1 MTATIKAA
9 VEDVVESIVE
19 EKAVSDLS
27 AWNSIISEDIDFR
40 VEKRGMH
47 TYGEDGGLN
56 MPDHS
61 ATIRVNPDGSE
72 SPLWVVGSKY
82 EVVDHREVIKQ
93 FAEVLDRSEMQAD
106 IKHYVYQNGCRIYS
120 EFVIDQT
127 FEVNGKVARPFFT
140 LTTSHDG
147 SLRIG
152 FLMGAKVE
160 GKSFNISK
168 TVYGNHAK
176 HTKGINIHKTIEAV
190 MDAVTAFT
198 EEVIPMWTRMH
209 ETVLNRDEALS
220 VIENAVKKNVVAK
233 RRADDIMFTESNPSL
248 WDVYTSVIDQVSVV
262 RGKRGTEERAFKR
275 NVDVSE
281 YFNKLSFDTDMTVLK
296 GILKK

>member
-1 MTATIKAA
+1 MESMIEKAPVA
-9 VEDVVESIVE
+9 ESVES
-19 EKAVSDLS
+19 ADLS
-27 AWNSIISEDIDFR
+27 VWDALISEDIDFR
-40 VEKRGMH
+40 VEKRGLH

-72 SPLWVVGSKY
+72 NPLWVVGSKY

-93 FAEVLDRSEMQAD
+93 FAEVIDRSDMQAD

-120 EFVIDQT
+120 EFIIDQT
-127 FEVNGKVARPFFT
+127 FEVNGKMARPFFT

-152 FLMGAKVE
+152 FLMGAKVD
-160 GKSFNISK
+160 GKAFNISK
-168 TVYGNHAK
+168 TVYGAHAK
-176 HTKGINIHKTIEAV
+176 HTKGINVHKTMEAV
-190 MDAVTAFT
+190 LDAIKAFT
-198 EEVIPMWTRMH
+198 EEVIPMWTRMQD
-209 ETVLNRDEALS
+209 TKLSRDEAQK

-233 RRADDIMFTESNPSL
+233 RRADDIFMTSSNPSL

-281 YFNKLSFDTDMTVLK
+281 HFNRLAFDTDMST
-296 GILKK
+296 LKKIVGVKK